1 MRPGQGVSGGV
12 SNSLWGHLIA
22 PSRGGNRGGADL
34 PAHLE
39 VAFRWRR
46 RRLVELDGDVAGD
59 LRGAAAP
66 LGWRPGGLWVEVLA
80 AVVAALRQAG
90 AVDGGVGAEHL
101 LLCVSFH
108 EQIDGQHTGSLWAE
122 RTRKTKVR

>member
-1 MRPGQGVSGGV
+1 MRPGHGVSGGV
-12 SNSLWGHLIA
+12 SGSLRGHLVA
-22 PSRGGNRGGADL
+22 PCRGVNRGGADL

-39 VAFRWRR
+39 VALRRRR

-59 LRGAAAP
+59 LRGAAAS
-66 LGWRPGGLWVEVLA
+66 LGWRPGGFWVEVLA

-108 EQIDGQHTGSLWAE
+108 EQVD
-122 RTRKTKVR
+122 